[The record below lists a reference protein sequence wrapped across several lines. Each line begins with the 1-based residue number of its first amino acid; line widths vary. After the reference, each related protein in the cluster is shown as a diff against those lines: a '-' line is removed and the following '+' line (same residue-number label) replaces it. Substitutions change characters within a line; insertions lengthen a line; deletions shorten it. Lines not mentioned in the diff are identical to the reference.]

1 MQRIALR
8 KMLEH
13 FYMEDIGSGDLSAQL
28 ISDSGPQRA
37 IIHAKQHGI
46 LAGVDVIR
54 EAFALLDPEIRVT
67 LLKQDGDAIAPGDT
81 IAALEGSPSNLLT
94 GERVALNLLQ
104 RMSGIAT
111 ATRRAIE
118 ALNDPSI
125 RICDTRKTTPG
136 LRMLEKHAVT
146 AGGGYNHR
154 FGLYDGIMIKDNH
167 IAAEGSI
174 AAAVAKAQARHGHMV
189 KIEVEIEDEEQLQEA
204 IAAGADIIMFDNCD
218 PDTVTRFARIT
229 PPSIITEASGGIDLN
244 TLHTYRDSGVH
255 YISLGFLTHSAASLD
270 ISMDIIPDPERGP
283 TAERQETSCPSL
295 TN

>member
-1 MQRIALR
+1 MQRIPLR

-28 ISDSGPQRA
+28 ISDSGPQQA
-37 IIHAKQHGI
+37 VIHAKQHGI
-46 LAGVDVIR
+46 VAGVEVIR
-54 EAFALLDPEIRVT
+54 EAFALLDADIDVS
-67 LLKQDGDAIAPGDT
+67 LLKKDGDPVVRGENIAVLTGN
-81 IAALEGSPSNLLT
+81 PSTLLT

-111 ATRRAIE
+111 ATRRAVE

-136 LRMLEKHAVT
+136 LRMLEKYAVT

-174 AAAVAKAQARHGHMV
+174 TAAVAKARAYSGHMV

-204 IAAGADIIMFDNCD
+204 IAAGADIIMFDNCG
-218 PDTVTRFARIT
+218 PDTVRRFAQMT
-229 PPSIITEASGGIDLN
+229 PPHIVTEASGGIDMR
-244 TLHTYRDSGVH
+244 TLPAYAGTGVH
-255 YISLGFLTHSAASLD
+255 YISLGFLTHSVTSLD
-270 ISMDIIPDPERGP
+270 ISMDIVPGSERGP
-283 TAERQETSCPSL
+283 ESER
-295 TN
+295 

>member
-28 ISDSGPQRA
+28 ISDSGPQQA
-37 IIHAKQHGI
+37 IIYAKQDGI
-46 LAGVDVIR
+46 LAGVDVIS
-54 EAFALLDPEIRVT
+54 EAFALLDADIRVS
-67 LLKQDGDAIAPGDT
+67 LLKKDGESLAPGET
-81 IAALEGSPSNLLT
+81 IAALTGKPLNLLT
-94 GERVALNLLQ
+94 GERVVLNLLQ

-118 ALNDPSI
+118 VLNDPSI

-136 LRMLEKHAVT
+136 LRMLEKYAVT

-174 AAAVAKAQARHGHMV
+174 AAAVAKARARNGHMV
-189 KIEVEIEDEEQLQEA
+189 KIEVEIEDEDQLQEA

-218 PDTVTRFARIT
+218 PDTVRRFAEMT
-229 PPSIITEASGGIDLN
+229 PPSIITEASGGIDMH
-244 TLHTYRDSGVH
+244 TLPAYRGTGVH
-255 YISLGFLTHSAASLD
+255 YISLGFLTHSAGSLD
-270 ISMDIIPDPERGP
+270 ISMDIVPDSKRGQKSER
-283 TAERQETSCPSL
+283 
-295 TN
+295 

>member
-28 ISDSGPQRA
+28 ISDSGPQQA
-37 IIHAKQHGI
+37 IIHAKQDGI
-46 LAGVDVIR
+46 LAGVDIIG
-54 EAFALLDPEIRVT
+54 EAFSLLDKDIRVS
-67 LLKQDGDAIAPGDT
+67 LLKRDGDSIVRGET
-81 IAALEGSPSNLLT
+81 IAALEGSPSSLLT
-94 GERVALNLLQ
+94 GERVVLNLLQ

-111 ATRRAIE
+111 ATRRAIDT
-118 ALNDPSI
+118 LNDPSI

-136 LRMLEKHAVT
+136 LRMLEKYAVA

-174 AAAVAKAQARHGHMV
+174 TAAVAKARARNGHMV
-189 KIEVEIEDEEQLQEA
+189 KIEVEIEDEDQLQEA

-218 PDTVTRFARIT
+218 PDTVRRFAEMT
-229 PPSIITEASGGIDLN
+229 PPSIVTEASGGIDMQ
-244 TLHTYRDSGVH
+244 TLPAYRGTGVH
-255 YISLGFLTHSAASLD
+255 YISLGFLTHSAGSLD
-270 ISMDIIPDPERGP
+270 ISMDIVPDPTRGQKYER
-283 TAERQETSCPSL
+283 
-295 TN
+295 

>member
-1 MQRIALR
+1 MHRIPLR
-8 KMLEH
+8 HLLER

-28 ISDSGPQRA
+28 ISDSGPQQA
-37 IIHAKQHGI
+37 IIHAKQPGI

-54 EAFALLDPEIRVT
+54 EAFALLDPDISVNV
-67 LLKQDGDAIAPGDT
+67 LKRDGDALAPGDT
-81 IAALEGSPSNLLT
+81 IAALKGNPSTLLT

-118 ALNDPSI
+118 TLDDPSI

-136 LRMLEKHAVT
+136 LRMLEKYAVT

-174 AAAVAKAQARHGHMV
+174 SAAVAKARARNGHMV
-189 KIEVEIEDEEQLQEA
+189 KIEVEIEDEAQLQEA

-218 PDTVTRFARIT
+218 PAAVTRFAHMT
-229 PPSIITEASGGIDLN
+229 PPSIVTEASGGIDMH
-244 TLHTYRDSGVH
+244 TLHAYRGTGVH
-255 YISLGFLTHSAASLD
+255 YISLGFLTHSAGSLD
-270 ISMDIIPDPERGP
+270 ISMDIIPQQESKPERQ
-283 TAERQETSCPSL
+283 ATSCPSSM
-295 TN
+295 N